1 MLGWDNYIA
10 SATALHRE
18 HMVTP
23 LRCSHALVSLA
34 LLWKIALWS
43 EKSCKILL
51 SCSLNCKICL
61 YTCPVL
67 RVRYQTCPCS
77 LCYHL
82 GMSVHMRAL
91 DLIMNLIFCN
101 SLKILW
107 IFISLFLHFSD
118 VEVIRASPVLYR
130 ILLAIARARTWTA
143 LEGRWWELPPIHP
156 AAATSET
163 PGTIHTTPFFIT
175 SRP

>member
-1 MLGWDNYIA
+1 M
-10 SATALHRE
+10 
-18 HMVTP
+18 
-23 LRCSHALVSLA
+23 
-34 LLWKIALWS
+34 
-43 EKSCKILL
+43 
-51 SCSLNCKICL
+51 
-61 YTCPVL
+61 
-67 RVRYQTCPCS
+67 CPCS

-130 ILLAIARARTWTA
+130 ILLAIARARPWTA
-143 LEGRWWELPPIHP
+143 LEGR
-156 AAATSET
+156 
-163 PGTIHTTPFFIT
+163 
-175 SRP
+175 